1 MISSNNKLIINNT
14 ILLYTRML
22 VLMIIGFL
30 TTRIVLDELGAID
43 YGTYFVVGGIVAMFS
58 ILNGSMSGATQ
69 RWITIALGEGNQENL
84 NKVFAVGMTAQIG
97 LTFIAVASYESLGL
111 WYLYNYAVFPEE
123 RVDAVFWIFQFS
135 VITIIIQLMS
145 VPFMGAITAHEKMSA
160 LDYVAIIDVLVKIIL
175 CIFLTFVSFD
185 KLIFYAGIILLGEIF
200 KMLYYIY
207 FCTKH
212 FEEAKF
218 KFDWDYPV
226 FKDMWRIAFWSLSG
240 NIAYMSY
247 TVGITMLINIF
258 FGPVA
263 NAAAGVAA
271 QAVNIVNQF
280 RVNFQQAMNPQI
292 TKNFAQKNFLDMEK
306 LVIRSSKFSQYL
318 IVLFGVPLFL
328 EAPFLLEL
336 WLKDVPEYTVEFLR
350 AGLFVTMT
358 MTIREPLITSAMAS
372 GDLKRYS
379 LVVISILFMIL
390 PFAYV
395 AYKFGATP
403 ATGLWISFIIMII
416 AIYASAYML
425 KNMTGL
431 RLKHFLQGAKLPA
444 VIVTSF
450 SFLPPFIVQLLLEEG
465 WIRLIIISFISLI
478 STVGIMYLF
487 GLDTGEKHF
496 FKNKTTNIL
505 YKLNFMKSK

>member
-1 MISSNNKLIINNT
+1 MISESNKLIFNNA
-14 ILLYTRML
+14 ILLYSRLAIT
-22 VLMIIGFL
+22 MIIGFL
-30 TTRIVLDELGAID
+30 TTRIVLEELGAVD

-69 RWITIALGEGNQENL
+69 RWITIALGEGDQTRL
-84 NKVFAVGMTAQIG
+84 NKVFAVGMTAQLGI
-97 LTFIAVASYESLGL
+97 TFIAVASYESLGL
-111 WYLYNYAVFPEE
+111 WYLYHYAVFPEE
-123 RVDAVFWIFQFS
+123 RLNAIFWVFQFS
-135 VITIIIQLMS
+135 VITAIIQLFS

-160 LDYVAIIDVLVKIIL
+160 LVYVAFIDVFIKIII
-175 CIFLTFVSFD
+175 CIALPFISLD
-185 KLIFYAGIILLGEIF
+185 KLIFYAVLILLGEILKIAF
-200 KMLYYIY
+200 YIY
-207 FCTKH
+207 YCKR

-218 KFDWDYPV
+218 KFAWDYTI

-240 NIAYMSY
+240 SIAYMSY
-247 TVGITMLINIF
+247 TVGITMMINIF
-258 FGPVA
+258 FGPIA
-263 NAAAGVAA
+263 NAAAGLAS
-271 QAVNIVNQF
+271 QAVNTVNQF
-280 RVNFQQAMNPQI
+280 RISFQQAMSPQI
-292 TKNFAQKNFLDMEK
+292 TKNFAQKNLLDMEK

-350 AGLFVTMT
+350 AGLFVTMA
-358 MTIREPLITSAMAS
+358 MTIREPLVTSAMAS

-431 RLKHFLQGAKLPA
+431 RLKHFLQGAILPA

-505 YKLNFMKSK
+505 YKLKFMKSK